1 MPRRQWTF
9 ASALVADTSRSP
21 NSLGTTQPA
30 GVRVPTNPN
39 VAVTDLAASIVTLQ
53 EPVPLHA
60 PAQPPKVEPTEAAAL
75 SVTTAPES

>member
-1 MPRRQWTF
+1 
-9 ASALVADTSRSP
+9 
-21 NSLGTTQPA
+21 
-30 GVRVPTNPN
+30 VPTNPN